1 MSNLSEDMRKY
12 VDQFHDMF
20 KKIQEVDPAYAKAFM
35 GLVKESEKDGALSMK
50 VKELISVALGVAAR
64 CPFCIA
70 LHVKNAIDAG
80 ATKQGVLEAAFVA
93 GLMGGGPAFTYIKYV
108 FDACEQF
115 GAK

>member
-12 VDQFHDMF
+12 YDQFVDLF
-20 KKIQEVDPAYAKAFM
+20 KKVQQFDPNYAKAFM
-35 GLVKESEKDGALSMK
+35 EFVKESEKEGALSTK

-64 CPFCIA
+64 CHFCIA
-70 LHVKNAIDAG
+70 IHVKNAIEAG
-80 ATKQGVLEAAFVA
+80 ATKQEIVEAGFVA
-93 GLMGGGPAFTYIKYV
+93 ALMGGGPTFTYLKYL